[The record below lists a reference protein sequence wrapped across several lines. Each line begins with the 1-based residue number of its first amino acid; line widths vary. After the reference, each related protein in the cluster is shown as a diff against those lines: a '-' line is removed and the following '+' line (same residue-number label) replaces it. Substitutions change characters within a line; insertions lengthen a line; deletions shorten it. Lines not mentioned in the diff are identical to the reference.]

1 MSTGLP
7 NQEQGAR
14 SEEQEGGS
22 QESEVRVHG
31 SGAGL
36 AISTQKLGKRF
47 NREWIFRELDF
58 TFEPANVY
66 AITGPNG
73 SGKSTLLQVLWGQ
86 MPPSKGDLQYR
97 KGDVSVPPEE
107 VFQHLSIAAP
117 YMDLVEEFTLLEQLK
132 FHFSLKKSRENMSID
147 EMIERMYLTAS
158 RNKLIS
164 NFSSGM
170 RQRVKLAL
178 AFFTQSD
185 TVFLDEPGTN
195 LDIQAFDWYL
205 KQLHALPP
213 QTMVL
218 IASNNPAE
226 YPVNAQKIDI
236 MLYK

>member
-7 NQEQGAR
+7 NQEQRAR
-14 SEEQEGGS
+14 SGEQEGGS
-22 QESEVRVHG
+22 QESEVRSHG